1 MGHRLMVMG
10 GQRFELFTHLP
21 IASHKLPFT
30 RQRLELFSLI
40 FSHSGPGATGL
51 DALQPCLHVQF
62 FRGRSLTEK
71 SNNLLRARWR
81 SRFCTLDG
89 PWEPV
94 RKPYKTLT
102 HLHQSFVRLQLE
114 LALNLCVTPS
124 DRAAY

>member
-62 FRGRSLTEK
+62 FRGRSLTA
-71 SNNLLRARWR
+71 SQAICCAHVGGADFARLTARA
-81 SRFCTLDG
+81 S
-89 PWEPV
+89 
-94 RKPYKTLT
+94 
-102 HLHQSFVRLQLE
+102 Q
-114 LALNLCVTPS
+114 
-124 DRAAY
+124 